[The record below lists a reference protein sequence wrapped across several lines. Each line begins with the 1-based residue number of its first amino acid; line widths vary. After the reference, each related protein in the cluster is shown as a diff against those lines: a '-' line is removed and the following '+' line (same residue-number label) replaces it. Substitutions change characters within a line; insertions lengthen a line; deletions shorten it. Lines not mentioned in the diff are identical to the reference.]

1 MFQSLVIT
9 LREGVEAALIV
20 GIVLTFLAK
29 TGRRRAF
36 RAVYAALGAAVVASF
51 AAAYAVH
58 RLELAEESYEGWLML
73 AGGVFVASMVAW
85 MRNAGKRLKQDIE
98 SRLSELTVEPIRR
111 LTDSAGIFVFV
122 FLMVF
127 REGIE
132 TVLFLA
138 AVSFRSAELMNF
150 IGGMAGLGL
159 AALLGVGF
167 FKGSFKIDL
176 RKFFGVTSAVLLV
189 IAAQLLITGVHEL
202 SEGGYLP
209 SSPREMAL
217 VGPIVHND
225 AFFFVVIIALCL
237 VLLLADRT
245 KPADAATLRELPGPS
260 RRKALAEFQRSRRWK
275 LAAGSTGLIIILL
288 VTAEFVYSRQ
298 AEAPIPAVNIAAV
311 DGLVRIPAAGLA
323 DHKLHIFSVQTPD
336 GKVQVVAILDD
347 TDTVRAALDACLVCG
362 AQGYY
367 QDGRNVICRNCG
379 AAIVIRSIGVAGG
392 CNPIPVRFVIEN
404 NLLTISESEL
414 IPTTRIFKP

>member
-29 TGRRRAF
+29 TGRHRAF
-36 RAVYAALGAAVVASF
+36 RAVYAALAAATVASL
-51 AAAYAVH
+51 AAAYIVH

-73 AGGVFVASMVAW
+73 AGGVLVASMVAW
-85 MRNAGKRLKQDIE
+85 MRKAGKRLKQDIE
-98 SRLSELTVEPIRR
+98 SRLSELTVEPSRVA
-111 LTDSAGIFVFV
+111 SAGIFLFV

-138 AVSFRSAELMNF
+138 VVSFRSAELMNL
-150 IGGMAGLGL
+150 IGGLAGLGL
-159 AALLGVGF
+159 AALLGVSF

-176 RKFFGVTSAVLLV
+176 RKFFGLTSAVLLV

-202 SEGGYLP
+202 TEGGFLP

-225 AFFFVVIIALCL
+225 AFFFVMIITLCL
-237 VLLLADRT
+237 LLLLADRT

-275 LAAGSTGLIIILL
+275 LAAGSTGFIIILL

-311 DGLVRIPAAGLA
+311 NGLVKIPAAGLD
-323 DHKLHIFSVQTPD
+323 DHKLHIFSVQSPD
-336 GKVQVVAILDD
+336 GEVRLVAILDD
-347 TDTVRAALDACLVCG
+347 TDTVRAALDACSICG

-404 NLLTISESEL
+404 NLLTISENEL
-414 IPTTRIFKP
+414 IPATRIFKP

>member
-9 LREGVEAALIV
+9 LREGVEAALII
-20 GIVLTFLAK
+20 GIVLTFLVK
-29 TGRRRAF
+29 TGRRHAF
-36 RAVYAALGAAVVASF
+36 RAVYAALGAAVLASLG
-51 AAAYAVH
+51 AAYVVH
-58 RLELAEESYEGWLML
+58 RLEVTEDAYEGWLML
-73 AGGVFVASMVAW
+73 AGGIFVASMVAW
-85 MRNAGKRLKQDIE
+85 MRKAGKRLKQDIE
-98 SRLSELTVEPIRR
+98 TRLSELAVEPSRAA
-111 LTDSAGIFVFV
+111 TAGIFLFV

-132 TVLFLA
+132 MVLFLA

-150 IGGMAGLGL
+150 IGGLAGLAL

-176 RKFFGVTSAVLLV
+176 RKFFGVTSAVLMV

-202 SEGGYLP
+202 TEGGFLP

-225 AFFFVVIIALCL
+225 VFFFVVIIALSL
-237 VLLLADRT
+237 VLLVADRT
-245 KPADAATLRELPGPS
+245 KPADGAALRELPGPS
-260 RRKALAEFQRSRRWK
+260 RRKAMAELQRSRRWK
-275 LAAGSTGLIIILL
+275 LAGGTAGFVIITL

-298 AEAPIPAVNIAAV
+298 AEAPIRAVEVAAAN
-311 DGLVRIPAAGLA
+311 GLVKIPAGQLA
-323 DHKLHIFSVQTPD
+323 DHKLHVFSVETRD
-336 GKVQVVAILDD
+336 GEVRLVAILDD
-347 TDTVRAALDACLVCG
+347 TDTVRAALDACSICG

-379 AAIVIRSIGVAGG
+379 AAIVIRSIGTSGG
-392 CNPIPVRFVIEN
+392 CNPIPFQFVIEN
-404 NLLTISESEL
+404 NVLTISESEL
-414 IPTTRIFKP
+414 IPATRIFKP

>member
-29 TGRRRAF
+29 TGRHRAF
-36 RAVYAALGAAVVASF
+36 RAVYAALAAATVASL
-51 AAAYAVH
+51 AAAYIVH

-73 AGGVFVASMVAW
+73 AGGVLVASMVAW
-85 MRNAGKRLKQDIE
+85 MRKAGKRLKQDIE
-98 SRLSELTVEPIRR
+98 SRLSELTVEPSRVA
-111 LTDSAGIFVFV
+111 SAGIFLFV

-138 AVSFRSAELMNF
+138 VVSFRSAELMNL
-150 IGGMAGLGL
+150 IGGLAGLGL
-159 AALLGVGF
+159 AALLGVSF

-176 RKFFGVTSAVLLV
+176 RKFFGLTSAVLLV

-202 SEGGYLP
+202 TEGGFLP

-225 AFFFVVIIALCL
+225 AFFFVMIIALCL
-237 VLLLADRT
+237 LLLLADRT
-245 KPADAATLRELPGPS
+245 KPADAAALRELPGPS

-275 LAAGSTGLIIILL
+275 LAAGSAGLIIITL

-311 DGLVRIPAAGLA
+311 NGLVRIPAAGLA
-323 DHKLHIFSVQTPD
+323 DHKLHIFSVQSPD
-336 GKVQVVAILDD
+336 GEVRLVAILDD
-347 TDTVRAALDACLVCG
+347 TDTVRAALDACSVCG

-379 AAIVIRSIGVAGG
+379 AAMVIRSIGIAGG

-414 IPTTRIFKP
+414 IPATRIFKP

>member
-29 TGRRRAF
+29 TGRHRAF
-36 RAVYAALGAAVVASF
+36 RAVYAALAAATVASL
-51 AAAYAVH
+51 AAAYIVH

-73 AGGVFVASMVAW
+73 AGGVLVASMVAW
-85 MRNAGKRLKQDIE
+85 MRKAGKRLKQDIE
-98 SRLSELTVEPIRR
+98 SRLSELTVEPSRVA
-111 LTDSAGIFVFV
+111 SAGIFLFV

-138 AVSFRSAELMNF
+138 VVSFRSAELMNL
-150 IGGMAGLGL
+150 IGGLAGLGL
-159 AALLGVGF
+159 AALLGVSF

-176 RKFFGVTSAVLLV
+176 RKFFGLTSAVLLV

-202 SEGGYLP
+202 TEGGFLP

-225 AFFFVVIIALCL
+225 AFFFVMIITLCL
-237 VLLLADRT
+237 LLLLADRT

-275 LAAGSTGLIIILL
+275 LAAGSAGLIIITL

-311 DGLVRIPAAGLA
+311 NGLVRIPAAGLA
-323 DHKLHIFSVQTPD
+323 DHKLHIFSVQSPD
-336 GKVQVVAILDD
+336 GEVRLVAILDD
-347 TDTVRAALDACLVCG
+347 TDTVRAALDACSICG

-379 AAIVIRSIGVAGG
+379 AAIVTRSIGVSGG
-392 CNPIPVRFVIEN
+392 CNPNPVHFVIEN
-404 NLLTISESEL
+404 NLLTISENEL
-414 IPTTRIFKP
+414 IPATRIFKP